1 MTIDAATML
10 MHNSEQS
17 RLLPLNIEISKNMTI
32 DKARELLAT
41 QVSMGGGYN
50 RNGAK
55 LILAEI
61 EKLHG
66 QPAMD
71 KLIVE
76 LGLEAIFGFKPGEKI
91 FV

>member
-1 MTIDAATML
+1 
-10 MHNSEQS
+10 
-17 RLLPLNIEISKNMTI
+17 MTI
-32 DKARELLAT
+32 DKARELLQV

-61 EKLHG
+61 DKFHG
-66 QPAMD
+66 QAAVD
-71 KLIVE
+71 KLIKE
-76 LGLEAIFGFKPGEKI
+76 LNLESVFGFKTGEKI

>member
-1 MTIDAATML
+1 
-10 MHNSEQS
+10 
-17 RLLPLNIEISKNMTI
+17 MTI
-32 DKARELLAT
+32 DKARELLLT

-61 EKLHG
+61 EKCHG
-66 QPAMD
+66 QDAVD
-71 KLIVE
+71 KLITE
-76 LGLEAIFGFKPGEKI
+76 LSLEEKFGFKLGEKI

>member
-1 MTIDAATML
+1 
-10 MHNSEQS
+10 
-17 RLLPLNIEISKNMTI
+17 MTI

-61 EKLHG
+61 DKFHG
-66 QPAMD
+66 QSAVD
-71 KLIVE
+71 QLIND
-76 LGLEAIFGFKPGEKI
+76 LDLETKFGFKAGEKI
-91 FV
+91 IV

>member
-1 MTIDAATML
+1 
-10 MHNSEQS
+10 
-17 RLLPLNIEISKNMTI
+17 MTI
-32 DKARELLAT
+32 DKARELLST

-61 EKLHG
+61 DKFHG
-66 QPAMD
+66 QDAVD
-71 KLIVE
+71 KLIIE
-76 LGLEAIFGFKPGEKI
+76 LSLQEKFGFKPGEKI

>member
-1 MTIDAATML
+1 
-10 MHNSEQS
+10 
-17 RLLPLNIEISKNMTI
+17 MTI
-32 DKARELLAT
+32 DKARELLAA

-61 EKLHG
+61 DKFHG
-66 QPAMD
+66 QDAVD
-71 KLIVE
+71 KLISE
-76 LGLEAIFGFKPGEKI
+76 FAMQEKFGFKLGEKI

>member
-1 MTIDAATML
+1 
-10 MHNSEQS
+10 
-17 RLLPLNIEISKNMTI
+17 MTI

-61 EKLHG
+61 DKFHG
-66 QPAMD
+66 QTAVD

-76 LGLEAIFGFKPGEKI
+76 LGLEVTFGFKPGEKI